1 MMSNLVKFRL
11 LKILEQLDTICE
23 KGVVVAE
30 RKEGIYQ
37 YDLFQIDDFYV
48 ELKRCI
54 LNNQLDELNTFGF
67 DSEEIEKYIFDI
79 AIN

>member
-11 LKILEQLDTICE
+11 LKVLEQLDTICE

-54 LNNQLDELNTFGF
+54 LDNQLDELNTFAF
-67 DSEEIEKYIFDI
+67 ESDEIEKYIFDI
-79 AIN
+79 AIT

>member
-1 MMSNLVKFRL
+1 MMNNLVKFRL
-11 LKILEQLDTICE
+11 LKVLEQLDTICE

-54 LNNQLDELNTFGF
+54 LNNQLDELNTFGV
-67 DSEEIEKYIFDI
+67 DSEELDKYLFNI
-79 AIN
+79 AVT

>member
-11 LKILEQLDTICE
+11 LKVLEQLDTICE

-30 RKEGIYQ
+30 RKEGISQ

-67 DSEEIEKYIFDI
+67 DSEELDKYIFNI
-79 AIN
+79 AVT

>member
-1 MMSNLVKFRL
+1 MMNNLVKFRL
-11 LKILEQLDTICE
+11 LKVLEQLDTICE

-30 RKEGIYQ
+30 RRESIYQ

-67 DSEEIEKYIFDI
+67 ESDEIEKYIFDI
-79 AIN
+79 AII